1 MGLNLINKGSL
12 NSYIKGQSN
21 KIEKALIYQMEYLV
35 AKLENHAKLSA
46 GYQDQTANLKSSIG
60 GVVLRNRQPI
70 SYKGFTGANW
80 GVSKGKEFI
89 NELSSEMN
97 NGYVILLVAGMQYAT
112 YVEDHHN
119 LNVLKQSELLMDRE
133 LPIIIE
139 KLKLQANKGL

>member
-1 MGLNLINKGSL
+1 
-12 NSYIKGQSN
+12 
-21 KIEKALIYQMEYLV
+21 
-35 AKLENHAKLSA
+35 
-46 GYQDQTANLKSSIG
+46 
-60 GVVLRNRQPI
+60 
-70 SYKGFTGANW
+70 
-80 GVSKGKEFI
+80 
-89 NELSSEMN
+89 MN